1 MAEARK
7 TVTVVFADVAGS
19 TGLGEALDPETLRG
33 IMERNFADAR
43 AAIERHGGTVEK
55 FIGDAVMAVFG
66 IPAVHE
72 DDALR
77 AVRAVWEMRERLA
90 ALNEELERERGF
102 ALGLRTGVNTGE
114 VVAGDPSSGEFY
126 ATGDA
131 VNVAARLQQVA
142 HPGEILL
149 GESTFRLVR
158 DAVRVEAVAPLSL
171 KGKTEPVVA
180 YRLAG
185 LLEGAPGVARRFD
198 SPFVGRTEELARFRQ
213 LFERVAGE
221 RLALLVTV
229 VGPAGIGKTRLTSEL
244 TAGLSGRAAV
254 LQGRCLSYGEGITFW
269 PLEEILRSL
278 PERPA
283 GAPAPEQARSTEE
296 TFWAYRKLFEALA
309 AEQPLVLVL
318 EDIHWAEPTLL
329 ELLEHVVEWTRD
341 APILLLCLARTELLD
356 DRPGWPGERLELEP
370 LHDEEVDALMS
381 ALTEDLEE
389 AERTRIAEAAQGNPL
404 FAEQMVELALEED
417 GREADVPPTIQLL
430 LAARLDRLAA
440 DERLL
445 LECAAVIGK
454 EVWRGALL
462 ELSSPDTEVSAVL
475 QRLVRK
481 RLVRPERSS
490 FPGED
495 AFRFAHLLVRD
506 ASYAAIPKA
515 RRAEL
520 HERFA
525 GWLEQSKNPYG
536 ETTGYHLEQAYR
548 YRVEL
553 GPVGDPERELASR
566 AATKLTNA
574 GLNALRHGDAAGAVN
589 LLSRGLDLLP
599 EDAPERGNLLLALG
613 DSLDAVGDPRE
624 ASAVSA
630 DALTAAEA
638 AANRG
643 LAWEATLQ
651 GSWLEGRLAPGVRS
665 NEEYLNEAEQ
675 AAAELRELGH
685 ERGLARAWRSV
696 AAFLLWSG
704 KAAAATKA
712 AEQAAAL
719 AQRAGDWTLERDS
732 VLWLGFSVGV
742 GPMPAPEGIRRCEEI
757 LAGTADLDVRS
768 SMRHILSSLH
778 AMLGHADEA
787 RRLHELALAD
797 AEDLGLKPRIA
808 ATEFLDL
815 ALEATFTAAEAE
827 RRLQHSLALWQEM
840 GEDGIA
846 SSVAARLAR
855 TLCAQGR
862 FEEAER
868 YIALAENAAASDDY
882 ESQSLVRA
890 ARARVL
896 AHREVLE
903 QAESLAREAV
913 AIADRTDNLA
923 MRAWLRTDLAE
934 ILNLREKTDEACS
947 VLEEAVGLAGAKEEL
962 ILAERARARLAELRA
977 SAPRP

>member
-33 IMERNFADAR
+33 IMQRIFADAR
-43 AAIERHGGTVEK
+43 GAIERHGGTVEK

-66 IPAVHE
+66 IPSVHE

-90 ALNEELERERGF
+90 ALNEEFERERGF
-102 ALGLRTGVNTGE
+102 ALALRTGVNTGE

-131 VNVAARLQQVA
+131 VNVAARLQQAA

-149 GESTFRLVR
+149 GESTYRLVR
-158 DAVRVEAVAPLSL
+158 NAVQVEAVEPLSL

-180 YRLAG
+180 HRLAG
-185 LLEGAPGVARRFD
+185 LLEGAPGVVRRFD
-198 SPFVGRTEELARFRQ
+198 SPWVGRTEELARLRQ
-213 LFERVAGE
+213 LFDRVAGE
-221 RLALLVTV
+221 RLPLLVTV
-229 VGPAGIGKTRLTSEL
+229 LGPAGIGKTRLASEL
-244 TAGLSGRAAV
+244 AAGLSGQAAV
-254 LQGRCLSYGEGITFW
+254 LHGHCLSYGEGITFW
-269 PLEEILRSL
+269 PLQEILRSL
-278 PERPA
+278 PERP
-283 GAPAPEQARSTEE
+283 GGIPDPEQARSTEE
-296 TFWAYRKLFEALA
+296 TFWAYRKLFEGLA

-341 APILLLCLARTELLD
+341 APILLLCLARPELLD

-389 AERTRIAEAAQGNPL
+389 AERTRITEAAQGNPF
-404 FAEQMVELALEED
+404 FAEQMVALALEEN

-440 DERLL
+440 DERAL
-445 LECAAVIGK
+445 LECAAVVGK

-462 ELSSPDTEVSAVL
+462 ELSSPGTEVSAVL

-481 RLVRPERSS
+481 GLIRPERSS

-495 AFRFAHLLVRD
+495 AFLFAHLLVRD
-506 ASYAAIPKA
+506 ASYAAIPKG

-525 GWLEQSKNPYG
+525 GWIEQSENPYG
-536 ETTGYHLEQAYR
+536 ETAGYHLEQAYR
-548 YRVEL
+548 YLTEL
-553 GPVGDPERELASR
+553 GPVGDRERELASH
-566 AATKLTNA
+566 AATKLTKA
-574 GLNALRHGDAAGAVN
+574 GLSALRHGDSAGAAN
-589 LLSRGLDLLP
+589 LISRGLELLP
-599 EDAPERGNLLLALG
+599 EEAPDRGDLLLALG
-613 DSLDAVGDPRE
+613 DSLDDIGDPRE
-624 ASAVSA
+624 ALTVSGG
-630 DALTAAEA
+630 ALAAAEA
-638 AANRG
+638 AADRG

-651 GSWLEGRLAPGVRS
+651 GSWLEGRLAPGARS

-685 ERGLARAWRSV
+685 ERGLARAWRSA

-704 KAAAATKA
+704 NAAAAAKA

-719 AQRAGDWTLERDS
+719 AQRAGEWTLERDS
-732 VLWLGFSVGV
+732 LLWLGFSLCG
-742 GPMPAPEGIRRCEEI
+742 GPAPAPEGIRRCEEI
-757 LAGTADLDVRS
+757 LAGTSDLDVRS
-768 SMRHILSSLH
+768 SMRQFLSSLH

-787 RRLHELALAD
+787 RRLYELALAD
-797 AEDLGLKPRIA
+797 AQDLGLKPRIA

-815 ALEATFTAAEAE
+815 ALEATFTPAEAE
-827 RRLQHSLALWQEM
+827 RCLQHSLALWQEM

-846 SSVAARLAR
+846 SSAAARLAR

-868 YIALAENAAASDDY
+868 YLALAENAAAFDDY

-890 ARARVL
+890 ARARML
-896 AHREVLE
+896 AHTQRLD

-913 AIADRTDNLA
+913 TIVDRTDNLG

-934 ILNLREKTDEACS
+934 VLELAGKTTEACS
-947 VLEEAVGLAGAKEEL
+947 VLEAAVGLAEAKEEVV
-962 ILAERARARLAELRA
+962 LAEPARARLAELQA
-977 SAPRP
+977 SAPHP

>member
-114 VVAGDPSSGEFY
+114 VVAGDPSSGQFY

-131 VNVAARLQQVA
+131 VNVAARLQQAA

-171 KGKTEPVVA
+171 KGKTELVVA

-185 LLEGAPGVARRFD
+185 LFEGASGIVRRFD

-229 VGPAGIGKTRLTSEL
+229 LGPAGIGKTRFASEL
-244 TAGLSGRAAV
+244 AAGLSGRAAV
-254 LQGRCLSYGEGITFW
+254 LQGHCLSYGEGITFW
-269 PLEEILRSL
+269 ALQEILRSL

-283 GAPAPEQARSTEE
+283 GVPDPEQARSTEE

-318 EDIHWAEPTLL
+318 EDVHWAEPTLL
-329 ELLEHVVEWTRD
+329 ELLEHVVEWTRE
-341 APILLLCLARTELLD
+341 APILLLCLARPELLD

-370 LHDEEVDALMS
+370 LQDEEVDALMS
-381 ALTEDLEE
+381 ALTKDLEE
-389 AERTRIAEAAQGNPL
+389 GERKRIAEAAQGNPL
-404 FAEQMVELALEED
+404 FAEQMVALALEED
-417 GREADVPPTIQLL
+417 GREAAVPPTIQLL

-440 DERLL
+440 DERAL
-445 LECAAVIGK
+445 LECAAVVGK

-462 ELSSPDTEVSAVL
+462 ELSSPGTEVSAVL

-481 RLVRPERSS
+481 GLVRPERSS

-506 ASYAAIPKA
+506 ASYAAIPKG

-525 GWLEQSKNPYG
+525 GWLEQSENPYG
-536 ETTGYHLEQAYR
+536 DHRLPPR
-548 YRVEL
+548 
-553 GPVGDPERELASR
+553 
-566 AATKLTNA
+566 A
-574 GLNALRHGDAAGAVN
+574 GLPLPDRARAGRRPRAGTRVP
-589 LLSRGLDLLP
+589 RGGEAHKGRTQRRPPRRRGWGREPPLP
-599 EDAPERGNLLLALG
+599 RARPAFRGRTRAWRPPPGARGRPRGHRRPEK
-613 DSLDAVGDPRE
+613 
-624 ASAVSA
+624 ASAVSE

-638 AANRG
+638 AADRG

-651 GSWLEGRLAPGVRS
+651 RSWLEARIAPGVRS
-665 NEEYLNEAEQ
+665 NEEYLKEAEQ
-675 AAAELRELGH
+675 AAAGLRELDQ

-704 KAAAATKA
+704 RIAAAAEA
-712 AEQAAAL
+712 AERAAAL
-719 AQRAGDWTLERDS
+719 AQRAREWYLERDS
-732 VLWLGFSVGV
+732 LLWLGFSICG
-742 GPMPAPEGIRRCEEI
+742 GPAPAPEAIRRCEGI
-757 LAGTADLDVRS
+757 LAGTADLDVRC
-768 SMRHILSSLH
+768 SMRHFLSSLH

-797 AEDLGLKPRIA
+797 AEDLGLKPGIA
-808 ATEFLDL
+808 AIENIYF
-815 ALEATFTAAEAE
+815 ALEATFTPAEAE
-827 RRLQHSLALWQEM
+827 RCRRRSLALWQEM

-846 SSVAARLAR
+846 STAAAKLAR

-862 FEEAER
+862 FDEAER
-868 YIALAENAAASDDY
+868 YLALAENLAAPDDY
-882 ESQSLVRA
+882 ESQSVGRA

-896 AHREVLE
+896 AQREGHD
-903 QAESLAREAV
+903 QAEAVGREAV
-913 AIADRTDNLA
+913 AIADRTDDLDL
-923 MRAWLRTDLAE
+923 RGWLRTDLAE
-934 ILNLREKTDEACS
+934 VLELAGKTAEACS
-947 VLEEAVGLAGAKEEL
+947 VLEAAVGLAEAKEEVV
-962 ILAERARARLAELRA
+962 LAEKARARLAELQA